1 MDLLRNSISKSRS
14 NINKLKKNNSLKSS
28 VKVLNNTLNKS
39 LKSLKSPIKSSIKS
53 SIKSPIKSSFKAFN
67 NIKSNI
73 NNFDI
78 KTIYE
83 NNMQT
88 NLSIFLF
95 ITIIIS
101 YISKKYF
108 IHLGLLFVLLIITY
122 LITKNLFYA
131 LLISVILSNLIMLLN
146 IDFKNFNTN
155 NTNINDKKQTKD
167 KKTN

>member
-1 MDLLRNSISKSRS
+1 MDLLRNSINTLKS
-14 NINKLKKNNSLKSS
+14 NFNKSKKNNSLKSS
-28 VKVLNNTLNKS
+28 VKLFNNNLNKS
-39 LKSLKSPIKSSIKS
+39 LKTPIKSSIKS
-53 SIKSPIKSSFKAFN
+53 SLKTIDTM
-67 NIKSNI
+67 KSNI

-78 KTIYE
+78 KNIYK

-108 IHLGLLFVLLIITY
+108 IHLGLLFILLIITY

-131 LLISVILSNLIMLLN
+131 LLISVIVSNLIMLLN
-146 IDFKNFNTN
+146 IDFN
-155 NTNINDKKQTKD
+155 NKDKIQKQTKET
-167 KKTN
+167 KETKETS

>member
-1 MDLLRNSISKSRS
+1 MDLLRNSINKFTSKSDKS
-14 NINKLKKNNSLKSS
+14 KKNTSLKSS
-28 VKVLNNTLNKS
+28 VKLLNNSLNKS
-39 LKSLKSPIKSSIKS
+39 LKTPIKSSIKS
-53 SIKSPIKSSFKAFN
+53 SLKTIDTM
-67 NIKSNI
+67 KSNI

-78 KTIYE
+78 KNIYK

-108 IHLGLLFVLLIITY
+108 IHLGLLFILLIIIF

-131 LLISVILSNLIMLLN
+131 LLISVIVSNLIMLLN
-146 IDFKNFNTN
+146 IDFN
-155 NTNINDKKQTKD
+155 NKDKIQKQTKQT
-167 KKTN
+167 KQSS

>member
-14 NINKLKKNNSLKSS
+14 NLNKFKKNNSLKSS

-39 LKSLKSPIKSSIKS
+39 LKSLKSSV
-53 SIKSPIKSSFKAFN
+53 KSPIKSSFKEF
-67 NIKSNI
+67 

-146 IDFKNFNTN
+146 IDFNNF

-167 KKTN
+167 NKQTK